1 MEHVKHVLKVPG
13 LTVNVQVV
21 LPVVFVVLEPQDPVE
36 ARARPVR
43 LENLKVM
50 MKLYVPIARLA
61 STRKIV
67 LQPCAIFAQ
76 YPLIK
81 IFWLVL
87 PAKVV
92 MQTRV
97 L

>member
-1 MEHVKHVLKVPG
+1 MEHVKHVLQVPG

-21 LPVVFVVLEPQDPVE
+21 LLIVFVVLEPQNPVE
-36 ARARPVR
+36 ARACPVR
-43 LENLKVM
+43 LESSKVTP
-50 MKLYVPIARLA
+50 KLYVPIARLA

-67 LQPCAIFAQ
+67 LQPCVIFAQ

-81 IFWLVL
+81 IALVGL
-87 PAKVV
+87 PAKAV

>member
-1 MEHVKHVLKVPG
+1 MEHVKHVLKIPG

-21 LPVVFVVLEPQDPVE
+21 LPIVFVVLDPQDPVE

-43 LENLKVM
+43 LESLKVTL
-50 MKLYVPIARLA
+50 KLYVHIARLA

-67 LQPCAIFAQ
+67 LQPCVICAQ

-81 IFWLVL
+81 IIWVSLS
-87 PAKVV
+87 A
-92 MQTRV
+92 
-97 L
+97 

>member
-21 LPVVFVVLEPQDPVE
+21 LPVVFVVLEPQEPME

-43 LENLKVM
+43 LESLKVTL
-50 MKLYVPIARLA
+50 KLYVQIARLA

-67 LQPCAIFAQ
+67 LQPCVLIAKH
-76 YPLIK
+76 PLI
-81 IFWLVL
+81 
-87 PAKVV
+87 
-92 MQTRV
+92 R
-97 L
+97 